1 MGHFTHSGWIKFF
14 IAILLQAIGLITLLL
29 STLIVS
35 HLQICLVAPGGVT
48 LIHMV
53 LESLPYLQFKRDE
66 LRESQLRQREK
77 KIEQFYTSKNKTF
90 DRILCL
96 HQPPLWFHP
105 HT

>member
-66 LRESQLRQREK
+66 LRGVPVETERE
-77 KIEQFYTSKNKTF
+77 EN
-90 DRILCL
+90 RAGL
-96 HQPPLWFHP
+96 HI
-105 HT
+105 